1 MDIQIMDSQ
10 RIDELEQLA
19 RAYID
24 GEITRGEVNNLNCFD
39 RWYVLT
45 LANIYS
51 CTKIGTMSPKECV
64 HYKYKVAGDYKQ
76 FIIEF
81 GYILKLHDIWLEN
94 IRRYSYKNTELSKE
108 LAKDSPD
115 AYALL
120 SGLFE
125 MNDLLTRENVLLSLF
140 DRKWNEDGDF
150 KKKCQSAVREHG
162 DEWREKYKS
171 IKDEDYIILLDKFFS
186 AMDGNGMALVM
197 GSLGDDYIKKS
208 SLSVPVKDDD
218 TRGVAKSFRELYGKE
233 RKM

>member
-1 MDIQIMDSQ
+1 MGIQIMDSH

-24 GEITRGEVNNLNCFD
+24 GEITRNEVINLNCFD

-51 CTKIGTMSPKECV
+51 CTKIGTMSQIECV
-64 HYKYKVAGDYKQ
+64 HYKYKVAGEYKQ
-76 FIIEF
+76 FMIEF
-81 GYILKLHDIWLEN
+81 EYILKLQDIWLEN
-94 IRRYSYKNTELSKE
+94 IRRYAHKNTELSKE

-120 SGLFE
+120 SRLFV
-125 MNDLLTRENVLLSLF
+125 MNDLLTRDNVLFRLF

-150 KKKCQSAVREHG
+150 KKRCHLAVIEHG

-171 IKDEDYIILLDKFFS
+171 IKDEDYIILLDKFFA

-218 TRGVAKSFRELYGKE
+218 TRGVAKSFRKLYGKE